1 MRMEEMSQGLPEAC
15 ENKTKHDIQEE
26 SETDSEY
33 RAINP
38 PVKNVKKT
46 LQKRRKI
53 KEAKM
58 EQLHQKE
65 SHLEKK
71 KLSDMYR

>member
-1 MRMEEMSQGLPEAC
+1 MSQGLPETC
-15 ENKTKHDIQEE
+15 ENKTEQDTQEE

-46 LQKRRKI
+46 LQKRRKL
-53 KEAKM
+53 KEAKV
-58 EQLHQKE
+58 EQLHQKD
-65 SHLEKK
+65 SRLEKK
-71 KLSDMYR
+71 KLSDIYR

>member
-1 MRMEEMSQGLPEAC
+1 MSQGLPETC
-15 ENKTKHDIQEE
+15 ENNTKHDIQEE
-26 SETDSEY
+26 SETASEY

-46 LQKRRKI
+46 LQKRRNM

-58 EQLHQKE
+58 EQLQQKE
-65 SHLEKK
+65 SRLKKK
-71 KLSDMYR
+71 KLSDIYR

>member
-1 MRMEEMSQGLPEAC
+1 MSQGLPETC

-46 LQKRRKI
+46 LQKRRKM
-53 KEAKM
+53 KAAKV
-58 EQLHQKE
+58 EQLQQRE
-65 SHLEKK
+65 RRLEKK
-71 KLSDMYR
+71 KLSDIYR